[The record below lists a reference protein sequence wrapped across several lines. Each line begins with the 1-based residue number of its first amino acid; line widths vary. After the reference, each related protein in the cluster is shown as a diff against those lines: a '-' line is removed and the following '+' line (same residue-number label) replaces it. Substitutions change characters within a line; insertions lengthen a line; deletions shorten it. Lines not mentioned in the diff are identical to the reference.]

1 MRKFNLPHMLIY
13 LHTENA
19 YCAEVLIVWRQTSRQ
34 VYRQQ
39 LYLYWKRQF
48 IWGKLNRQALGFA
61 NSSEAIA
68 FIKHKISFCLVAF
81 LQPNIFLLI

>member
-1 MRKFNLPHMLIY
+1 MSKFNLTHMLIY

-39 LYLYWKRQF
+39 LYLYWKR
-48 IWGKLNRQALGFA
+48 
-61 NSSEAIA
+61 
-68 FIKHKISFCLVAF
+68 
-81 LQPNIFLLI
+81 